1 MTIMFPRGWNWG
13 SLTRKTRCTFLPDGS
28 SQWSEIPHRSNQ
40 KSHKLIISN
49 PLYILLIRNPTL
61 FCQMVHLPDQ
71 NYKNF
76 QIRNPSSCRWE
87 IPHLSHEKSPK
98 LIKNPLLP
106 DKKSHLFVNEI
117 IWSSLYIY
125 LFCKHTVVINCPDTK
140 EIMQSNLLNHSL
152 LYLCSLC
159 QNCLPSSVAGVYTSS
174 PSRRIQMSALAPQ
187 TKTQSTNKLHFEM
200 ARTQS
205 QFPQNTFW
213 VYGGE
218 PV

>member
-87 IPHLSHEKSPK
+87 IPHLSDEKSPK
-98 LIKNPLLP
+98 LIKNPLLL

-187 TKTQSTNKLHFEM
+187 THTQSTNKNSVAFRNGKHTKF
-200 ARTQS
+200 S
-205 QFPQNTFW
+205 QPTFW
-213 VYGGE
+213 V
-218 PV
+218 

>member
-1 MTIMFPRGWNWG
+1 MG
-13 SLTRKTRCTFLPDGS
+13 
-28 SQWSEIPHRSNQ
+28 
-40 KSHKLIISN
+40 
-49 PLYILLIRNPTL
+49 
-61 FCQMVHLPDQ
+61 
-71 NYKNF
+71 
-76 QIRNPSSCRWE
+76 NPSSFRWE
-87 IPHLSHEKSPK
+87 IPHLLDEKSPK
-98 LIKNPLLP
+98 LIKNPLLL

-187 TKTQSTNKLHFEM
+187 TYTQSTNKQDQDASVQKTVWTVKRCIYMVVYFHFYWCRW
-200 ARTQS
+200 AVVDSTVLYWAVLGCTGLYWAALGCTGLGCS
-205 QFPQNTFW
+205 
-213 VYGGE
+213 GI
-218 PV
+218 